1 MRWRNLLL
9 GGGAAV
15 GAAATYNALARRDVT
30 PLADPLGG
38 DVGTFEW
45 RGHRVA
51 YSVQG
56 SGPPVLLLH
65 SIHAAGWSY
74 EWKDNVRT
82 LAETRTVYALDLLG
96 FGRSDRPNTRYTAR
110 LYISLIS
117 DFAEEVIGG
126 PCALVAA
133 SLTAAYALVL
143 GARDPGRFPAL
154 VVVEPTGLVRLND
167 WSGAASDVARF
178 AVDTPVLGTAY
189 FHSIVSRASLRA
201 FLKLVY
207 YDNDL
212 VTDEMVDA
220 YYAASHQPGA
230 KHAPAAFLAQ
240 QLNIDVRHAVRRL
253 TQPALLV
260 WGEQAVQEPIDEIRP
275 FLTIH
280 PEFETAIFDPSGDLP
295 HSERAAE
302 FDEVVTGFLARAE
315 ARADARA

>member
-15 GAAATYNALARRDVT
+15 GAVATFNAFARRDIAA
-30 PLADPLGG
+30 LADPLGG
-38 DVGTFEW
+38 DEGSFEW
-45 RGHRVA
+45 RGHQVA
-51 YSVQG
+51 YTVRG
-56 SGPPVLLLH
+56 SGPPVLLVH

-74 EWKDNVRT
+74 EWKDNVET
-82 LAETRTVYALDLLG
+82 LAETHTVYAIDLLG
-96 FGRSDRPNTRYTAR
+96 FGRSDRPAIRYTAR
-110 LYISLIS
+110 LYLSLIS
-117 DFAEEVIGG
+117 DFVEEVVGG
-126 PCALVAA
+126 PCALVAS

-154 VVVEPTGLVRLND
+154 VVVEPTGLVRLNNR
-167 WSGAASDVARF
+167 SGATGDVARF
-178 AVDTPVLGTAY
+178 AVDTPVLGTAFY
-189 FHSIVSRASLRA
+189 HGLVSRNSLRA

-207 YDNDL
+207 HDNDL

-240 QLNIDVRHAVRRL
+240 LLNIDVRHAVRRI

-275 FLTIH
+275 FLTLH
-280 PEFETAIFDPSGDLP
+280 SDFETAIFDPSGDLP
-295 HSERAAE
+295 HSERAPE
-302 FDEVVTGFLARAE
+302 FNEIVTQFLSRAE
-315 ARADARA
+315 AKV